1 MDFTCFQWQ
10 FNWIYG
16 AMQNPK
22 PVLLELFNL
31 KTKEKNIWVFKQI
44 FSGIY
49 RTNYNILVIYRTIT
63 EPFKKK
69 LCIQNNVLYTEL
81 DGSTAYDTPK
91 KGWKSKTK
99 VFLLKEL
106 QMDQESRLYSMLKGW
121 IKIRIPQRSTEILVS
136 DIAYINLQNSSSM
149 YGSLHN

>member
-1 MDFTCFQWQ
+1 
-10 FNWIYG
+10 
-16 AMQNPK
+16 MQNPK

-91 KGWKSKTK
+91 KG
-99 VFLLKEL
+99 
-106 QMDQESRLYSMLKGW
+106 
-121 IKIRIPQRSTEILVS
+121 
-136 DIAYINLQNSSSM
+136 
-149 YGSLHN
+149 